1 MRFALG
7 ASPGDYYDRCA
18 KEADAVRERIAK
30 AKAEL
35 AVATVTEREAEVLR
49 KLLRQL
55 DSELQMALYTG
66 D

>member
-1 MRFALG
+1 MRFATG

-18 KEADAVRERIAK
+18 KEADEAREKIAK
-30 AKAEL
+30 VKAEL
-35 AVATVTEREAEVLR
+35 AVATVTERDAQILR

-55 DSELQMALYTG
+55 ESELQMALYTG